1 MNPGDE
7 QALAVFD
14 LGKTNAKLLGF
25 GDRSGKPLF
34 DERTVQR
41 TILADGLRVLEH
53 EPLFDWLNAALAR
66 VSERYRLSG
75 LMVST
80 HGCTFALTAGD
91 QLAAPILDYEQPVPP
106 DIDRQFA
113 AEAPLFAESFSP
125 NLPGGLNVAGH
136 IYLREQLTP
145 DLFENADAILNYPQ
159 FWNWLFTGAKVS
171 EISSIGCHSHLWNPR
186 ADTFSSLVER
196 RGWRPKFPPFRR
208 AGEILGET
216 RIGAQSVPVHNG
228 VHDSNAA
235 LYYYRSLGYS
245 DITLVSTGT
254 WVIVFNQACPL
265 DALDS
270 SRDTLANVTV
280 DRSPIA
286 TARFMGGREYEVIA
300 AGSRATASH
309 ATLQQ
314 AIDSGQFALPSFAP
328 GGPFP
333 SRTGA
338 LRGPAPAGD
347 EERAAIATL
356 YVALMMDVVLE
367 QLRSTNRIVVDGGLA
382 RNRALLGILAA
393 LRSGQSV
400 SHNVAAEGTAMGAA
414 ALALEA
420 HGKRQVFAP
429 QIEEASAL
437 DLKGLSAYRE
447 TWRGLCLKA

>member
-1 MNPGDE
+1 VNPGDE

-25 GDRSGKPLF
+25 GDRTGKLLF

-53 EPLFDWLNAALAR
+53 QPLFDWLNAALAR
-66 VSERYRLSG
+66 ASERYRLAG

-106 DIDRQFA
+106 EIDRQFA
-113 AEAPLFAESFSP
+113 AEAPLFAESFTP
-125 NLPGGLNVAGH
+125 NLPGGLNVARH

-145 DLFENADAILNYPQ
+145 DLFKNADAILNYPQ

-196 RGWRPKFPPFRR
+196 RGWRPKFPPFHR
-208 AGEILGET
+208 AGDILGE
-216 RIGAQSVPVHNG
+216 AQVGGSSIPIHNG

-245 DITLVSTGT
+245 DITLISTGT

-270 SRDTLANVTV
+270 SRDMLANVTV
-280 DRSPIA
+280 DRAPIA

-300 AGSRATASH
+300 AGSRATASR

-314 AIDSGQFALPSFAP
+314 AIDRGQFALPSFAP

-333 SRTGA
+333 SREGV
-338 LRGPAPAGD
+338 LQGPASSNP

-356 YVALMMDVVLE
+356 YVALMMDLVLD
-367 QLRSTNRIVVDGGLA
+367 QLRSSNRIVVDGGLA
-382 RNRALLGILAA
+382 RNQALLGILAA
-393 LRSGQSV
+393 LRPAQSV

-429 QIEEASAL
+429 QIEEANAL
-437 DLKGLSAYRE
+437 ELKGLNEYRE
-447 TWRGLCLKA
+447 TWRGLCAEP

>member
-1 MNPGDE
+1 MNPGDD
-7 QALAVFD
+7 QALVVFD

-25 GDRSGKPLF
+25 GDQTGRLLF

-41 TILADGLRVLEH
+41 TILADGLRVLDH
-53 EPLFDWLNAALAR
+53 QPLFDWLTATLVR
-66 VSERYRLSG
+66 VSERHRLAG

-80 HGCTFALTAGD
+80 HGCTFALTTGD
-91 QLAAPILDYEQPVPP
+91 HLAAPILDYEQPVPP
-106 DIDRQFA
+106 EIDRQFEV
-113 AEAPLFAESFSP
+113 EAPLFAESFTP
-125 NLPGGLNVAGH
+125 NLPGGLNVARH

-145 DLFENADAILNYPQ
+145 DLFKAADAILNYPQ

-186 ADTFSSLVER
+186 ADNFSSLVER
-196 RGWRPKFPPFRR
+196 RGWRAKFPPFRR

-216 RIGAQSVPVHNG
+216 RVGAQSVPVHNG

-245 DITLVSTGT
+245 DITLISTGT

-270 SRDTLANVTV
+270 ARDMLANVTV

-300 AGSRATASH
+300 AGSRATASR
-309 ATLQQ
+309 ATLQK
-314 AIDSGQFALPSFAP
+314 AIDRGQFALPSFAP

-333 SRTGA
+333 SRAGA
-338 LRGPAPAGD
+338 PRGPAPAND

-356 YVALMMDVVLE
+356 YVALMMDTVLG
-367 QLRSTNRIVVDGGLA
+367 QLRSANRIVVDGGLA
-382 RNRALLGILAA
+382 RNQALLGTLAA
-393 LRSGQSV
+393 LRPAQSV
-400 SHNVAAEGTAMGAA
+400 SRNVAAEGTAMGAA

-429 QIEEASAL
+429 QIEEANAL
-437 DLKGLSAYRE
+437 ELKGLNEYRE
-447 TWRGLCLKA
+447 TWRGLCAEP